1 MKNLNMIE
9 PDLEPMQFQVLE
21 MPERA
26 LPTE

>member
-9 PDLEPMQFQVLE
+9 PELEPMQFQVLE
-21 MPERA
+21 VPERA